1 MPVLYAVAS
10 FAAWSMRDGLRAKS
24 GVAGLFSLWFPLVA
38 SGVLAVV
45 LLGVLPGLFGTT
57 LGSLSFYQPDLV
69 VLLYATVVSSAFW
82 AVFRLALAHTGKAD

>member
-1 MPVLYAVAS
+1 M
-10 FAAWSMRDGLRAKS
+10 
-24 GVAGLFSLWFPLVA
+24 
-38 SGVLAVV
+38 V